1 MKHLL
6 FVLIV
11 LSFTPAE
18 GSDKAVR
25 PGTAA
30 KAAPKEPAVKS
41 ESKTGKK
48 VTYRKTQEVSFDGSD
63 IDGQVRSPDGAYL
76 LQKRGVKFMP
86 LYKVNN
92 QFEKNILESVEYL
105 R

>member
-1 MKHLL
+1 MKQLI
-6 FVLIV
+6 FILIV
-11 LSFTPAE
+11 LNFTQVAAA
-18 GSDKAVR
+18 DKADK
-25 PGTAA
+25 PAA
-30 KAAPKEPAVKS
+30 KETAEQSAPK
-41 ESKTGKK
+41 TNKK
-48 VTYRKTQEVSFDGSD
+48 VTYRKTQEVNFDGSD

>member
-1 MKHLL
+1 MKY
-6 FVLIV
+6 LIAALV
-11 LSFTPAE
+11 ILAFSSGLVQAE
-18 GSDKAVR
+18 DAKKSD
-25 PGTAA
+25 
-30 KAAPKEPAVKS
+30 
-41 ESKTGKK
+41 SKKK
-48 VTYRKTQEVSFDGSD
+48 VTMRKTQEVNFDETD

-76 LQKRGVKFMP
+76 LQKRGVQFLP